1 MLYVLAPFLGWFF
14 SGVTK
19 FLINYLRYGS
29 ISMAKS
35 RMGNGGFPSTHASIM
50 STTTTLIGWEVG
62 IMTPIFGLAIAVT
75 YIVIIDATGLRR
87 HVGYH
92 AEALNKSNQTLNLRE
107 SMGHTK
113 AEVAGGIALGMLLGS
128 LLFLVAENLN

>member
-19 FLINYLRYGS
+19 FLINYLCFGS
-29 ISMAKS
+29 SIAKS

-50 STTTTLIGWEVG
+50 STTTTLIGWEEG
-62 IMTPIFGLAIAVT
+62 FMTPVFGLAIAVT

-107 SMGHTK
+107 RMGHTRV
-113 AEVAGGIALGMLLGS
+113 EVAGGIALGILLGS
-128 LLFLVAENLN
+128 LLYWIAKI